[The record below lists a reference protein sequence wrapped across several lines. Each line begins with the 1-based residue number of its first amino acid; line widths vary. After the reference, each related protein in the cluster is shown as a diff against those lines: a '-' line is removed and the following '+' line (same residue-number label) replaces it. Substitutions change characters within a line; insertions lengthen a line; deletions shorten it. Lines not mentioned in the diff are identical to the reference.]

1 MRSEVDEDFA
11 RYVAARQHRFLRAAF
26 LVCGDRD
33 RAEDAVET
41 AFARLA
47 PRWTRVRAEDP
58 DAYVRS
64 HLYRLAVAAGRKG
77 GDDPSPEPSVDRAAD
92 PEPAPDGEQAWRT
105 DDAWGSDDAG
115 FGDDSGWTTR
125 TEWRDPAERVCD
137 SRLPE
142 ALARLEPRERA
153 LVVIQF
159 FEDRSA
165 QEAAAALGLR
175 VDTVATLTGVA
186 VATLA
191 ERVPGLTAQEEHR

>member
-77 GDDPSPEPSVDRAAD
+77 AADPSPEPSVDRAAD
-92 PEPAPDGEQAWRT
+92 PEPAPGGEQAWRT
-105 DDAWGSDDAG
+105 DDAWGSDDGRGGILGGCAHRRDG
-115 FGDDSGWTTR
+115 SRGLGRGRFGLG
-125 TEWRDPAERVCD
+125 
-137 SRLPE
+137 
-142 ALARLEPRERA
+142 
-153 LVVIQF
+153 
-159 FEDRSA
+159 RSA
-165 QEAAAALGLR
+165 SGR
-175 VDTVATLTGVA
+175 
-186 VATLA
+186 
-191 ERVPGLTAQEEHR
+191 R